1 MITFLGCEGAWSAMT
16 SPPSCSGEL
25 IVLTA
30 QEVVATQQLDTERYE
45 QMKSD
50 VVVIFSVALGFI
62 ALKKLFR

>member
-25 IVLTA
+25 RVLTA
-30 QEVVATQQLDTERYE
+30 QEVVAPQQLDNETYQ

-50 VVVIFSVALGFI
+50 VVVIFSVAFGFV